1 MNPITTAVRE
11 LKRGKYCIYPTSY
24 KKDAEFYKKTSKILY
39 HPFYSLFSIYTSVF
53 ILFRMTFKSV
63 QNNIDDFFLFLIQ
76 LVVVFCD
83 EISFW

>member
-1 MNPITTAVRE
+1 
-11 LKRGKYCIYPTSY
+11 
-24 KKDAEFYKKTSKILY
+24 
-39 HPFYSLFSIYTSVF
+39 
-53 ILFRMTFKSV
+53 MTFKSV